1 MVVHGCGYKMGRAP
15 RLTYSYSHH
24 SLRNNQLA
32 CIGSLSTQLRQ
43 VDMTLLLVN
52 GTYVFISVFFFDLP
66 VIMYGCVCVLMCVE
80 KIGLFEEEEWKN
92 DGMSDLLH
100 HHHHHHEGNNAF
112 GNSFRD
118 YDKESQRQESVE
130 EFYRVNHINQTLDFV
145 SKI

>member
-1 MVVHGCGYKMGRAP
+1 MG
-15 RLTYSYSHH
+15 
-24 SLRNNQLA
+24 
-32 CIGSLSTQLRQ
+32 
-43 VDMTLLLVN
+43 
-52 GTYVFISVFFFDLP
+52 
-66 VIMYGCVCVLMCVE
+66 VCVLMYVE
-80 KIGLFEEEEWKN
+80 KIGLLEEEEWKN